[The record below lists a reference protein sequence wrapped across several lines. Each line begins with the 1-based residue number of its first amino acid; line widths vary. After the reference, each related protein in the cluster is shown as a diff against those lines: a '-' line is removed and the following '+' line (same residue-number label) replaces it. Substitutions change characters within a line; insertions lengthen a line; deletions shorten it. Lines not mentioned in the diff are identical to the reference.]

1 MNIIFPDWYDS
12 QLESECESK
21 GSVLNFEVIAGSHKR
36 SFNFYD
42 ITRFTQDA
50 KDEIR
55 QFGYFVDDKAII
67 IEKVTRK
74 NIEKYLAT
82 LSWD

>member
-1 MNIIFPDWYDS
+1 MYIIFPDWYDS

-21 GSVLNFEVIAGSHKR
+21 GAVLNFEVIAGNHGR
-36 SFNFYD
+36 IFNFYD

-50 KDEIR
+50 EDEIKR
-55 QFGYFVDDKAII
+55 YGYFMDDKAVI
-67 IEKVTRK
+67 IEKVTRV

-82 LSWD
+82 LNWD